1 MRILDFLDKES
12 IELNITA
19 KTKKEVIEELVE
31 LLAKKNVILDKKAT
45 LDSLYEREELGS
57 TGVGQGIAI
66 PHSKTKGVK
75 DLVAAVGVSK
85 DVVDFDALDGEPVNI
100 FFLLLAP
107 EGAAGLMLKALAR
120 VSNFLKNKYYRRKIL
135 EAKDKAAVVMTI
147 EEEEKTKEEKKR
159 LK

>member
-1 MRILDFLDKES
+1 MRIMDFLDKES
-12 IELNITA
+12 IELDVKS

-31 LLAKKNVILDKKAT
+31 MLAQKGLIADKKVT
-45 LDSLYEREELGS
+45 IESLMEREELGS

-75 DLVAAVGVSK
+75 ELVAAFGVSK
-85 DVVDFDALDGEPVNI
+85 EGVNFEALDGEPVFI

-120 VSNFLKNKYYRRKIL
+120 VSNFLKNKYYRRKIM
-135 EAKDKAAVVMTI
+135 EAADKAAVIQTI
-147 EEEEKTKEEKKR
+147 DEEEKTKQ
-159 LK
+159 

>member
-75 DLVAAVGVSK
+75 DLVAAFGVSK
-85 DVVDFDALDGEPVNI
+85 DGVDFDALDGEPVNI

-135 EAKDKAAVVMTI
+135 EAKEKAAVVITI
-147 EEEEKTKEEKKR
+147 EEEEQTKQ
-159 LK
+159 

>member
-19 KTKKEVIEELVE
+19 KTKKEVIEEMVE

-75 DLVAAVGVSK
+75 DLVAAFGVSK
-85 DVVDFDALDGEPVNI
+85 DGVDFDALDGEPVNI

-135 EAKDKAAVVMTI
+135 EAKDKSAVVVTI
-147 EEEEKTKEEKKR
+147 EEEEKTKQ
-159 LK
+159 

>member
-1 MRILDFLDKES
+1 MRIMDFLDKES
-12 IELNITA
+12 IELNIKS

-31 LLAKKNVILDKKAT
+31 MLAQKGLIADKKVT
-45 LDSLYEREELGS
+45 IESLMEREELGS

-75 DLVAAVGVSK
+75 ELVAAFGVSK
-85 DVVDFDALDGEPVNI
+85 EGVNFEALDGEPVNI

-120 VSNFLKNKYYRRKIL
+120 VSNFLKNKYYRRKII
-135 EAKDKAAVVMTI
+135 EAVDKTAVLQTI
-147 EEEEKTKEEKKR
+147 EEEEKTKQ
-159 LK
+159 

>member
-75 DLVAAVGVSK
+75 DLVAAFGVSK
-85 DVVDFDALDGEPVNI
+85 GGVDFDALDGEPVNI

-135 EAKDKAAVVMTI
+135 EAKDKAAVVVTI
-147 EEEEKTKEEKKR
+147 EEEEKTKQ
-159 LK
+159 

>member
-1 MRILDFLDKES
+1 MRILDFLDKDA
-12 IELNITA
+12 IELNV
-19 KTKKEVIEELVE
+19 KSKNKKEVIEELVE
-31 LLAKKNVILDKKAT
+31 MLAKKNVILDKKAT
-45 LDSLYEREELGS
+45 IESLMEREELGS

-75 DLVAAVGVSK
+75 DLVAAFGVSA
-85 DVVDFDALDGEPVNI
+85 DGVDFDALDGEAVNI

-135 EAKDKAAVVMTI
+135 EAKDKADVLQTI
-147 EEEEKTKEEKKR
+147 EEEEKTKQ
-159 LK
+159 

>member
-1 MRILDFLDKES
+1 MRILDFLDKDS
-12 IELNITA
+12 IELNVEA
-19 KTKKEVIEELVE
+19 KNKKEVIEELVE
-31 LLAKKNVILDKKAT
+31 MLAKKNVILDKKVT
-45 LDSLYEREELGS
+45 IESLMEREELGS

-75 DLVAAVGVSK
+75 ELVAAFGVSK
-85 DVVDFDALDGEPVNI
+85 AGVDFDALDGETVNI

-135 EAKDKAAVVMTI
+135 EAKDKADVLQTI
-147 EEEEKTKEEKKR
+147 EEEEKTKQ
-159 LK
+159 

>member
-1 MRILDFLDKES
+1 MMRILDFLDKDS
-12 IELNITA
+12 IELDIKA
-19 KTKKEVIEELVE
+19 KNKKEVIEELVE
-31 LLAKKNVILDKKAT
+31 ILSKKNVIVDKKVT
-45 LDSLYEREELGS
+45 IESLLEREELGS

-75 DLVAAVGVSK
+75 ELIGAFGVSK
-85 DVVDFDALDGEPVNI
+85 QGVDFDALDGENVNI

-135 EAKDKAAVVMTI
+135 EANDKAAIAQII
-147 EEEEKTKEEKKR
+147 EEEEKTKQ
-159 LK
+159 

>member
-12 IELNITA
+12 IELDITA

-45 LDSLYEREELGS
+45 LDSLFEREELGS

-75 DLVAAVGVSK
+75 DLVAAFGVSK
-85 DVVDFDALDGEPVNI
+85 EGVDFDALDGEPVNI

-135 EAKDKAAVVMTI
+135 EASDRAAVVQTI
-147 EEEEKTKEEKKR
+147 EEEERTKQ
-159 LK
+159 

>member
-1 MRILDFLDKES
+1 MMRIMDFLDKDS
-12 IELNITA
+12 IELDVKA
-19 KTKKEVIEELVE
+19 KSKKEAIEELVE
-31 LLAKKNVILDKKAT
+31 MLAKKNAITDKKVT
-45 LDSLYEREELGS
+45 IESLLEREELGS

-75 DLVAAVGVSK
+75 ELTAAFGISK
-85 DVVDFDALDGEPVNI
+85 KGVDFDALDGEDVNI

-135 EAKDKAAVVMTI
+135 DAKDKAEILQII
-147 EEEEKTKEEKKR
+147 EEEEKTKQ
-159 LK
+159 

>member
-1 MRILDFLDKES
+1 
-12 IELNITA
+12 
-19 KTKKEVIEELVE
+19 
-31 LLAKKNVILDKKAT
+31 
-45 LDSLYEREELGS
+45 
-57 TGVGQGIAI
+57 VGQGIAI

-75 DLVAAVGVSK
+75 DLVAAFGVSK
-85 DVVDFDALDGEPVNI
+85 DGVDFDALDGEPVNI

-147 EEEEKTKEEKKR
+147 EEEEKTKQ
-159 LK
+159 